1 MFPICTDRP
10 ESIGR
15 ERGYRQW
22 LIGSVI
28 LHTMASLSKR
38 GTKTMTHSIR
48 CNCGKLKGTLTRNK
62 DVNRCV
68 CYCADCQAFAH
79 FLKRENEILDQRGG
93 TSIIQT
99 IPANVTFAEGIE
111 NMKCMRLT
119 ANGLLRWYAACCN
132 TPIGNTPPNLNTSFI
147 GLIHNCLSSDQNL
160 LDKAFGPVSMHVN
173 IKYAIGEDKPKLIGF
188 LSGTLRIIVMVLKAR
203 LNGSYKRTP
212 FFVLESGD
220 PIVTPKVL
228 SDQELKDVM
237 DSV

>member
-1 MFPICTDRP
+1 
-10 ESIGR
+10 
-15 ERGYRQW
+15 
-22 LIGSVI
+22 
-28 LHTMASLSKR
+28 MASLSKR

-99 IPANVTFAEGIE
+99 IPAN
-111 NMKCMRLT
+111 
-119 ANGLLRWYAACCN
+119 GLLRWYAACC
-132 TPIGNTPPNLNTSFI
+132 NTPPNLNTSFI